1 MKRTN
6 QVFVW
11 LVLLFGLIMSKKTK
25 TKKVKK
31 LDRNLVAVV
40 RARQAR
46 ERLSMQEGE
55 PESLDDRITDSC
67 RNLMHLNV
75 MVYKYS
81 QESAIVFEKL
91 IRATKIIS
99 EIYMDKELKTI
110 ANKAE
115 AAINELQKDGSDDL
129 SLNQRREILFPVV
142 QLIDAI
148 DIYGEWLPA
157 KTVEIVAH
165 YCAAAQVMIFT
176 KLLLPD
182 APSTNKKPVLL
193 HYLAGVSIKTMADD
207 LNWTEPEVRICI
219 LKQAYLLYRIIEC
232 ANSSI
237 NYPYTLNDIRKKAWK
252 VWDKPAILEFADN
265 CYEQYCIPFQDR
277 TGITFFPRG
286 YLEE

>member
-1 MKRTN
+1 
-6 QVFVW
+6 
-11 LVLLFGLIMSKKTK
+11 MSKKTK

-40 RARQAR
+40 RAKQAW
-46 ERLSMQEGE
+46 ERLVMQQGE

-67 RNLMHLNV
+67 RNLMHLDV
-75 MVYKYS
+75 LVYKYS
-81 QESAIVFEKL
+81 QESVIVFEKL

-99 EIYMDKELKTI
+99 EIYKDSGLRAI
-110 ANKAE
+110 ANEAE
-115 AAINELQKDGSDDL
+115 AVINNLREGDSDNL

-148 DIYGEWLPA
+148 DLYGEFLPA

-165 YCAAAQVMIFT
+165 YCAAAQVMVFT

-182 APSTNKKPVLL
+182 APSKNKKPVLL
-193 HYLAGVSIKTMADD
+193 HYLAGVSIKTMAEE

-237 NYPYTLNDIRKKAWK
+237 NYPHTLNDIRKK
-252 VWDKPAILEFADN
+252 VWREWDMQTILEFANN
-265 CYEQYCIPFQDR
+265 CYEQYCIPFQNR

-286 YLEE
+286 YLNEL